1 MDSDDD
7 FENFLASKAPLSSKS
22 GSKSSTHEKSGEF
35 ELDLDFEPKRKSD
48 EFGGFSSAPGVAPTL
63 DDTFG
68 EFIKPNPTASS
79 ASLNDL
85 NSFSQSPQ
93 DLGVGQDASPATL
106 GTGDATTSDDG
117 LGEFATSSNP
127 VEPPASET
135 FEDELQTQITVE
147 PPASDLDLADAA
159 SDDFGDFSHSAVPAK
174 LDDTFGE
181 FIKPNYNAAS
191 PNPVEPSEAPSL
203 VSTMFDKASRTFSGV
218 TFDDVSEAQ
227 SEVQP
232 SVATNG
238 GSFPACDGGED
249 NDDDN
254 DDFGD
259 FSPPPEEFAEG
270 PENDDAKLDDTF
282 GEFIKPNYSAAS
294 PNPVE
299 PSEAPSI
306 GSTMFDK
313 ASRTF
318 DDVSKSEALSE
329 VQPSVATNGGTSF
342 ACDEESDD
350 DKNDDFGDFSPPPEE
365 FAEGPE
371 NDDAK
376 LDDTFGEFIKPNYSA
391 ASPNPVEPSEA
402 PSVGSTMFDRA
413 SRASAV
419 NFDDA
424 SSASP
429 VVAKE
434 VNMAIKTGPSSAG
447 SCDVN
452 KVSPNSVEPSAGS
465 TMFTASPA
473 SARRGSDFFNGDSF
487 PAVPEADFGSFSAPS
502 MDNTVTSL
510 AAGEEDF
517 GDFSNPPEYNDFNR
531 KVMDQSPVSASVSI
545 GVSSSPVPPSPPVI
559 ASVARVH
566 AAVVPTE
573 DEFGDFSMP
582 ATVSIPPPTKSE
594 SLGGGAADM
603 KPAAFVPVRPH
614 KKDAAGVFASIKGKK
629 KTKVFGEI
637 LNLRTGHAAAALS
650 MTPLSVRAANCYVK
664 KTSVQKSSLTDV
676 EYTLQKDF
684 YSELGMA
691 SPEVEV
697 SLAPPSP
704 PSVAVASKPAIVQH
718 PKPKKGPIPALGTDQ
733 HLAHISSLIA
743 AYGSSTMQDLPLPD
757 HSDIFS

>member
-249 NDDDN
+249 NDDD
-254 DDFGD
+254 
-259 FSPPPEEFAEG
+259 
-270 PENDDAKLDDTF
+270 
-282 GEFIKPNYSAAS
+282 
-294 PNPVE
+294 
-299 PSEAPSI
+299 
-306 GSTMFDK
+306 
-313 ASRTF
+313 
-318 DDVSKSEALSE
+318 
-329 VQPSVATNGGTSF
+329 
-342 ACDEESDD
+342 
-350 DKNDDFGDFSPPPEE
+350 NDDFGDFSPPPEE